1 MTQTQP
7 GEDPTEVQN
16 SGLSSSMYSCEN
28 LPNHV
33 VTIVMVPFPAQG
45 HLNQLLQLSCLIS
58 SYGLPVYYVGSAT
71 HNRQARIRANALNP
85 SDIAKVHFH
94 DLPTPEFDSPSPDF
108 NALSKFP
115 SHLQPSWDASMLLRE
130 PIASFLRDISSKARR
145 VIVVHD
151 PLMSYNVQD
160 VSSLPNVESYVFN
173 CISVFTSFHWLSLSG
188 GISIQHEENLL
199 KKVPSL
205 EGIMADEA
213 RDFSTYQHQYMAI
226 RSGDIHNT
234 SKVNE
239 GKLLDL
245 LEQAET
251 NLNKKQWAI
260 GPVLPTK
267 LHHISNRNDIC
278 LEWLNKQPPRSVL
291 FISFGTTISFSDKEI
306 KELAMGLE
314 QSKQRFIW
322 GVERRR

>member
-1 MTQTQP
+1 
-7 GEDPTEVQN
+7 
-16 SGLSSSMYSCEN
+16 
-28 LPNHV
+28 
-33 VTIVMVPFPAQG
+33 MVPFPAQG

-58 SYGLPVYYVGSAT
+58 SYGLPVYYVCSAT
-71 HNRQARIRANALNP
+71 HNRLARIRANALNP

-115 SHLQPSWDASMLLRE
+115 SHLQPSWDAS
-130 PIASFLRDISSKARR
+130 SR

-160 VSSLPNVESYVFN
+160 VSCLPNVESYVFN
-173 CISVFTSFHWLSLSG
+173 CISVFTSFCWLSLSRLM
-188 GISIQHEENLL
+188 SIQHEEELL
-199 KKVPSL
+199 EKLPSL
-205 EGIMADEA
+205 EGIMTDEA
-213 RDFSTYQHQYMAI
+213 TDFLTYQHQYMDI

-234 SKVNE
+234 SKVIE
-239 GKLLDL
+239 GKFLDL
-245 LEQAET
+245 LAQAEI
-251 NLNKKQWAI
+251 NLNKTQWAI
-260 GPVLPTK
+260 GPILPNK

-291 FISFGTTISFSDKEI
+291 YISFGTTISFSDRET

-314 QSKQRFIW
+314 KSKQRFIW
-322 GVERRR
+322 VLRDR